1 MFRQFSPLTC
11 QVFSYILKHRP
22 VSRADIGKGLDKT
35 AMSVKRAVESLEEA
49 GLVTECGI
57 GQSTGGRKPIL
68 YTVDS
73 SRYYLGA
80 VNIST
85 TYCEVAVMN
94 LCMEILVLKDFPL
107 NSNSVPDQAMDQVAE
122 LFGRI
127 LEELDLSKGQILGVG
142 VSVFSSFNRESG
154 KVIRPIILY
163 LNENWVDYPV
173 VRELERRL
181 ELPVEMEKGTNAAA
195 MLEYEY
201 GKARDSERMLYIL
214 CAMNIRSAVVMKGEL
229 QSIAPYYEDAFGHMT
244 INYDGEPCRCGKYG
258 CVDCYTTIPAILE
271 QFRVGIKKGRS
282 SILAE
287 QADAPGFSFYD
298 ICRASEEGDAL
309 SCEVLTSAA
318 SMLGLAL
325 SNYID
330 LFCPDM
336 VILSGLLIKESALY
350 FRVAVDTA
358 KQKSSYGVGRES
370 IRFERRGSFPHS
382 ITSGAGAILLE
393 RLMGNGVHFHGGE
406 IPELVSA
413 GFRETT
419 PVKQCQ

>member
-1 MFRQFSPLTC
+1 MDGKERVFRQFSPLTC

-22 VSRADIGKGLDKT
+22 VSRADIGYGLNKT

-57 GQSTGGRKPIL
+57 GRSTGGRKPIM

-94 LCMEILVLKDFPL
+94 LCMEILMLKDFPL
-107 NSNSVPDQAMDQVAE
+107 SSQSIPDQAMDRVTE
-122 LFGRI
+122 LFYEI
-127 LEELDLSKGQILGVG
+127 LKELDLNKQQILGMG

-173 VRELERRL
+173 VL

-201 GKARDSERMLYIL
+201 GKAMDSERMLYIL

-258 CVDCYTTIPAILE
+258 CVDCYTTIPAIME
-271 QFRVGIKKGRS
+271 QFRTGIKKGRS

-287 QADAPGFSFYD
+287 KVDAPEFSFYH
-298 ICRASEEGDAL
+298 ICRASEEGDVL

-336 VILSGLLIKESALY
+336 VILSGLLVKESSLY

-370 IRFERRGSFPHS
+370 IKFERRGSFPHS

-393 RLMGNGVHFHGGE
+393 RLME
-406 IPELVSA
+406 KE
-413 GFRETT
+413 
-419 PVKQCQ
+419 